1 MGHDVLA
8 LEPEGNWSLANLLSD
23 HGEEGLAAY
32 RQPYPER
39 RAQGY
44 GMKDD
49 LVALV
54 DGADL
59 VVVHDWNAPSLGGA
73 LGLIRAGRGAVTV
86 RFHDTQHRAAHDT
99 DVSRA

>member
-32 RQPYPER
+32 RQAYPELR
-39 RAQGY
+39 DQGY
-44 GMKDD
+44 GMTDA

-59 VVVHDWNAPSLGGA
+59 VIVHEWNDPSRVGA
-73 LGLIRAGRGAVTV
+73 LGLIRAGR
-86 RFHDTQHRAAHDT
+86 RDFTQDERASRRDSVGKS
-99 DVSRA
+99 VSL